1 MGGELGGQD
10 SREMTEQGLAGRAKG
25 QSPGLE
31 GEGEHT
37 ALRAFRVR
45 EGQNWS
51 LSALGRE
58 AVGGRTRRF

>member
-1 MGGELGGQD
+1 
-10 SREMTEQGLAGRAKG
+10 MTEQGLAGRAKG